1 MRLLKFQGGIHPKGH
16 KEATCSRPIEVLPLP
31 EFLYLPVQQHIGAAA
46 EPQVQVGEQV
56 LKGQLLA
63 HSQGAI
69 SAPIHSPASGIV
81 NSIEDLPAPHP
92 SGLPVK
98 TIVIKTDDKDEWVS
112 TSAPIDPFKLS
123 PAEIALRVGAAGIV
137 GLGGATFP
145 SAVKLNLRDKHNIH
159 TLVMNGAECEPYL
172 TCDDR
177 LMQERAEQVVD
188 GVRIMQAALG
198 ASKVVIAIES
208 NKQLALDIMR
218 GATAAFSDIEIVKVP
233 TRYPMGSEKHLIM
246 AVTGKE
252 VPAKSLSADIG
263 MIVHNVGT
271 AFAIHKTIRYGLP
284 LLSRIVT
291 ISGGAVKEPR
301 NLEVPLGTLVDDVIA
316 YCGGLTEQPGRLLMG
331 GPMMGQILP
340 HTNVP
345 IVKGTSGILALT
357 TKEVADDT
365 VMPCIRCGSCVSACP
380 CGLVPLEMAKRA
392 NKGDFD
398 GAVSYGLMDCIA
410 CGSCAFVCPSHI
422 PLVQYFNFA
431 KGSLAE
437 KQQAD
442 KKASETRR
450 LSELRNARIEAEKMK
465 KAEEAARRKADK
477 AARDKAAAAKKLDT
491 ESKQKEVASEQE
503 NASSKER
510 KVKEEAAV

>member
-16 KEATCSRPIEVLPLP
+16 KEATCAKPIEAFPLP
-31 EFLYLPVQQHIGAAA
+31 EYLYLPVQQHIGAAA
-46 EPQVQVGEQV
+46 EPEVQVGQRV

-63 HSQGAI
+63 HSQGAV
-69 SAPIHSPASGIV
+69 SAPIHSPASGV
-81 NSIEDLPAPHP
+81 VSSIEDLPAPHP

-98 TIVIKTDDKDEWVS
+98 TIVIKTDGKDEWVS

-123 PAEIALRVGAAGIV
+123 AAEIALRVGAAGIV

-145 SAVKLNLRDKHNIH
+145 SAVKLNLRDKHTIH

-177 LMQERAEQVVD
+177 LMQEHAAQIVD
-188 GVRIMQAALG
+188 GVRIMQMALG
-198 ASKVVIAIES
+198 ATKVIIAIES
-208 NKQLALDIMR
+208 NKKTALTIMQE
-218 GATAAFSDIEIVKVP
+218 AAAEFDDVEIVKVP
-233 TRYPMGSEKHLIM
+233 TRYPMGSEKHLIK

-252 VPAKSLSADIG
+252 VPARSLSADIG

-291 ISGGAVKEPR
+291 ISGGAVKEPK
-301 NLEVPLGTLVDDVIA
+301 NLEVPLGTRVADVIE
-316 YCGGLTEQPGRLLMG
+316 YCGGLTEQPARLLMG
-331 GPMMGQILP
+331 GPMMGQTLP

-357 TKEVADDT
+357 AKEVADDAI
-365 VMPCIRCGSCVSACP
+365 MPCIRCGSCVSACP
-380 CGLVPLEMAKRA
+380 CGLIPLEMAKRA
-392 NKGDFD
+392 NKGDFN
-398 GAVSYGLMDCIA
+398 GAIDYGLMDCIA

-450 LSELRNARIEAEKMK
+450 LSELRNARLEREKKQKEEA
-465 KAEEAARRKADK
+465 AARRKAEK
-477 AARDKAAAAKKLDT
+477 EARDKAKAAAA
-491 ESKQKEVASEQE
+491 QKDGGASAQHR
-503 NASSKER
+503 ASKE
-510 KVKEEAAV
+510 KEEAVV